1 VTPLAKSVI
10 DEPNE
15 QFGGLYNGKLSS
27 NMAVQKRVES
37 SDAVFHIGPF
47 PSDSNTG
54 GWSQNLQTANLICL
68 SWNKVSVR
76 DRVWHGL
83 SFVPIMKKLV
93 RRLKLTKMSLKNN
106 LVSKD
111 CPVGVLVATFDL
123 YHMVD

>member
-1 VTPLAKSVI
+1 VI
-10 DEPNE
+10 DEPNQ
-15 QFGGLYNGKLSS
+15 QFGGLYNGKLSPDL
-27 NMAVQKRVES
+27 AVQKRVES

-54 GWSQNLQTANLICL
+54 GWSQSLQTTNLICL

-83 SFVPIMKKLV
+83 SFLPIMRKLV
-93 RRLKLTKMSLKNN
+93 RRLKSKKISFKNP

-111 CPVGVLVATFDL
+111 LPVRTFSTAFYLHFMGLD
-123 YHMVD
+123 